1 MTRERLLAAISAEKA
16 QATRDKSMSFRLT
29 AEELRRLQ
37 RVAKAQG
44 VPASSL
50 SRILVMA
57 GVEDLE
63 AKGKA

>member
-16 QATRDKSMSFRLT
+16 QAARDRSMSFRLT

-50 SRILVMA
+50 SRILVMT
-57 GVEDLE
+57 GVDDLE
-63 AKGKA
+63 TKAKA